1 MIVTTT
7 AMVPARA
14 AMIPAESL
22 ILIAYQSTT
31 ACAPV
36 DCLRVM
42 NLLIRGATGWGSKF
56 PAFLSKTKGQ
66 KVHARSKIIF
76 RLTRS
81 NGGGMGVWGK
91 D

>member
-1 MIVTTT
+1 MKLSKRPFHHSISIYDLVY
-7 AMVPARA
+7 R
-14 AMIPAESL
+14 S
-22 ILIAYQSTT
+22 
-31 ACAPV
+31 
-36 DCLRVM
+36 
-42 NLLIRGATGWGSKF
+42 LLIRGGGRDGGSKF